1 MLRTI
6 IYIHVYIILDF
17 PITNRNA
24 SVLCQSECTCLHKT
38 VNRAVFFVKSNGN
51 TYPKGRALMQ
61 VYRVVPITKMREL
74 TKVVYT
80 FFSHLFLPDVFHGL
94 VDLLLYMTHGSPS
107 SG

>member
-38 VNRAVFFVKSNGN
+38 FNMVVFFGKVMKILTQKGEHSCKCTEWSLVRRGN
-51 TYPKGRALMQ
+51 
-61 VYRVVPITKMREL
+61 
-74 TKVVYT
+74 
-80 FFSHLFLPDVFHGL
+80 
-94 VDLLLYMTHGSPS
+94 
-107 SG
+107 